1 MTLLVVLAL
10 LAVLVVALGVSSRRA
25 QARAAERRAAEL
37 EPVKKLAYEDVTA
50 LGTELQALDAEVSG
64 VSGVSGVTLDEGARA
79 DYQRALDA
87 YEDAKVSGEAMARPE
102 DIRHVTEILD
112 DGRYA
117 IACVRARV
125 AGEPLPTRR
134 PPCFFDPGHGPS
146 VTDVDYTPAGGATRR
161 VPACALDAERVQAG
175 ADPDVRTVMT
185 GSRRVPY
192 WQGGP
197 AYAPYAAG
205 YFAAGAGMSL
215 LFGGL
220 LIGSMGGWGF
230 DGGWGDQG
238 DGGGDP
244 GSDAA
249 GDPGGDYGDGGGG
262 GDAGGDL
269 GGGDFG
275 GFGDFGGGFDF

>member
-1 MTLLVVLAL
+1 MTELLVI
-10 LAVLVVALGVSSRRA
+10 LAVVGVVVVLVGAANRRT
-25 QARAAERRAAEL
+25 QARELERRNAEL
-37 EPVKKLAYEDVTA
+37 EPVKKLAYEDITA
-50 LGTELQALDAEVSG
+50 LGTELQSLDAEVAG
-64 VSGVSGVTLDEGARA
+64 LTLDEGTRA

-87 YEDAKVSGEAMARPE
+87 YEDAKASGDSMAVPD
-102 DIRHVTEILD
+102 DIRHVTQILD

-134 PPCFFDPGHGPS
+134 PPCFFDPRHGLS
-146 VTDVDYTPAGGATRR
+146 VADVDYTPPGGTTRA
-161 VPACALDAERVQAG
+161 VPACALDADRVRAG
-175 ADPDVRTVMT
+175 ADPDVRTVMQ

-220 LIGSMGGWGF
+220 LIGSLGGWGMG
-230 DGGWGDQG
+230 DGWGG
-238 DGGGDP
+238 DSGGD
-244 GSDAA
+244 S
-249 GDPGGDYGDGGGG
+249 G
-262 GDAGGDL
+262 GDAGGDAGGDTGGDYGGDYGGD
-269 GGGDFG
+269 GGGDFGGGDMG
-275 GFGDFGGGFDF
+275 GFGDFGGGF